1 MARPKKKK
9 VAVGEG
15 ASSSKP
21 VELEAVEEQLINE
34 SEPKAGPVLP
44 LPSPASLSHQLATAA
59 ARAHVSEMS
68 EEVAACKLLVCRKK
82 KEHKVVQKLY
92 DAKLG
97 RLEKRERSK
106 SKLAPHKLLNKLFDN
121 ELELRKSAFYLQ
133 AYELELAEAEI
144 RLRDARLTARDVRIA
159 VLERSVRRLKK
170 CPTPRSKARLR
181 FGLMP

>member
-1 MARPKKKK
+1 MLI
-9 VAVGEG
+9 AVCEQKNGVRLPAPAQQQQQHKNKHAG
-15 ASSSKP
+15 AH
-21 VELEAVEEQLINE
+21 VTGA
-34 SEPKAGPVLP
+34 
-44 LPSPASLSHQLATAA
+44 HTAP

-133 AYELELAEAEI
+133 AYDLELAEAEI